1 MRKRQWRRKGIAA
14 RPFSGNSGLSYD
26 SSQMETGRPREKMQ
40 THRRACSTG
49 QLLGL
54 FSSLG
59 NTTIQILGSSLGVL
73 YRHIFCF
80 FANTEVAQSPCLS
93 QTGTESQRTAQDAH
107 SRPGKSACLMY
118 LYANAYLHS
127 YVRVCM
133 KSNTRIR
140 MVFYCRITHFFMQ
153 SRCLPSI

>member
-54 FSSLG
+54 FSAHFLLLREHG
-59 NTTIQILGSSLGVL
+59 NSTVALSFSDRNRVTADSTRCTQSAGKVGMPHVSIQ
-73 YRHIFCF
+73 
-80 FANTEVAQSPCLS
+80 
-93 QTGTESQRTAQDAH
+93 
-107 SRPGKSACLMY
+107 
-118 LYANAYLHS
+118 NAYLHS

-153 SRCLPSI
+153 SGCLPSI